1 MNKFKYIIIPLFVSL
16 VFITQS
22 CKIKEYVEVP
32 VEVEKV
38 KIEYVHKLD
47 SIYLHDSVA
56 TYIMQRGDT
65 VFVDRY
71 KYKIKE
77 VYRTDTIHK
86 IDSIP
91 KVVQVKVKE
100 VVEVNKLNFIQKIL
114 MWAGGVGILLILG
127 FLICKFKVWKLLF

>member
-1 MNKFKYIIIPLFVSL
+1 MNKFKYIMIPLFVSL

-114 MWAGGVGILLILG
+114 VWIGGVGILLILG